1 MKGMADYV
9 CEACRR
15 MDRDYRRKEQRELQK
30 FIEQTRREIAENE
43 AWLRQEEFIEE
54 KPAAM
59 FYLLK
64 RCGGVAALACFDF
77 RQELKEIAA
86 AMRLTTVQTATYIL
100 VAGLQRR
107 CPYGVGPVHL
117 ARYTNEQQKTNVW
130 HKTLS
135 ELHRLGL
142 LSIAKQTS
150 KDITY
155 YKINTQ

>member
-43 AWLRQEEFIEE
+43 AWLRKEEFIEE
-54 KPAAM
+54 KFRHITPAAM

-86 AMRLTTVQTATYIL
+86 AMRLTTVQAAT
-100 VAGLQRR
+100 
-107 CPYGVGPVHL
+107 
-117 ARYTNEQQKTNVW
+117 
-130 HKTLS
+130 
-135 ELHRLGL
+135 
-142 LSIAKQTS
+142 
-150 KDITY
+150 
-155 YKINTQ
+155 